1 MPVVSWRYS
10 VMVINQVSARH
21 ILLNQSS
28 ICALTLLLFAN
39 HDFVHSQVR
48 DRCHYDIPSAIPT
61 VVLSLILEQAV
72 LELSTAKCGAQALC
86 IDS

>member
-28 ICALTLLLFAN
+28 IFTLLLFPN
-39 HDFVHSQVR
+39 HDFVYSQVR

-72 LELSTAKCGAQALC
+72 LELSTAKRGAQALC

>member
-1 MPVVSWRYS
+1 
-10 VMVINQVSARH
+10 MVINQVSARH

-28 ICALTLLLFAN
+28 FSLLLFPN
-39 HDFVHSQVR
+39 HDFVYSQVG
-48 DRCHYDIPSAIPT
+48 DRCHYDITSTIPT

-72 LELSTAKCGAQALC
+72 LELSTAKRGAQALC